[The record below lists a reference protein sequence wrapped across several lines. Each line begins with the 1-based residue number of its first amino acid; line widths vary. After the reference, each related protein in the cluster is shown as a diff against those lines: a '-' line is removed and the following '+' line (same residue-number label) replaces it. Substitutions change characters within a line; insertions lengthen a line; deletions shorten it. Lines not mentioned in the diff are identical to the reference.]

1 MMKKILS
8 FFLTLSMLVSMFT
21 AVTVYAEQ
29 TSELA
34 YTKPYLLT
42 LNPDSEMNICW
53 LTRGNGEGSIEFG
66 ETESLGKTAKAQQYK
81 INGLRTS
88 AKADGYDDEPS
99 NNPELNVYQQI
110 ASVKNLKPNTTY
122 YYRATTTVDG
132 KTQTTKTYN
141 FKTAPAKGGDF
152 TFALISDLQMKA
164 ESPATVKQI
173 GQNKPD
179 FIIYEGDMGNT
190 PWKAGEW
197 FDLENCFVNPAED
210 GKTWFEIMQQEEDG
224 AELLQYTPIFPVPGN
239 HEVDDQRVF
248 SDKERAANNDDWSLS
263 IYMQLFRP
271 LYPEQEYAKGG
282 KHWYSVDYGDLHISN
297 ISCFRWQAWDGFE
310 APGWAMFD
318 DISKDS
324 AQVKWLENDLASTDA
339 KYKWVNMHW
348 HMLNRG
354 DDGYYPVSE
363 PVIDGD
369 KATYPNGDYAY
380 DVLKPI
386 YEKYGVDAVSF
397 GHSHVYERYLIN
409 GVNYIEAAS
418 IGNNYRGENDPYHPS
433 GNKPVFEKNDIRSF
447 MLLTKNDTGISA
459 KGIAASGSTKGQVFD
474 EFYVAKNTGISAPAS
489 VQGTLTQTN
498 PQIKNIIIMIPDG
511 QSVTDTTLV
520 RWYKGGEPLAV
531 DEMACGLVRT
541 YSSDA
546 PIADS
551 APSGTAY
558 ATGFKSHTGFVGVLP
573 DVNTMPGM
581 KPLAETDKRKP
592 VASILEAAQLLGKS
606 TGLIATSE
614 IMHATPADFSSHDP
628 SRKNYDNLS
637 EQEVYQDIDVV
648 LGSGDYY
655 LKPEGRKDGEN
666 LVDELKN
673 MGYDYITTPEEMRNT
688 TSSKIWGMF
697 APKDLSYEMDRDA
710 SKQPSLAEMTEKA
723 ISVLSKNE
731 NGFFLMV
738 EGSKVDW
745 ASHAND
751 PIGVI
756 SDTLAYDDAVKAALD
771 FAKKDGN
778 TVVISVTDHG
788 NGGMTIGNKATDND
802 YDKRTLDEFIE
813 PLKKA
818 TRTGEGVEKLFNADK
833 SNITEI
839 MAEYYGITD
848 LTAEEIEE
856 IKNTK
861 SGSMNYTVGPM
872 ISKRAN
878 IGWTTNGHTG
888 EDIPLYVYAPAGCKK
903 LGGVVENT
911 DIAGYMAEL
920 FGIKLSEVTSKL
932 FVPVRAAAEAKG
944 AEVEWNTADEKN
956 PVVVIT
962 KDGNEIKIPVN
973 KNLAYVNGSAV
984 KLDGVTVYNGINT
997 YVPQSAIDLIK

>member
-1 MMKKILS
+1 MKKILS
-8 FFLTLSMLVSMFT
+8 FLLATSMIVGAGA
-21 AVTVYAEQ
+21 AVTV
-29 TSELA
+29 S
-34 YTKPYLLT
+34 
-42 LNPDSEMNICW
+42 
-53 LTRGNGEGSIEFG
+53 
-66 ETESLGKTAKAQQYK
+66 
-81 INGLRTS
+81 
-88 AKADGYDDEPS
+88 
-99 NNPELNVYQQI
+99 
-110 ASVKNLKPNTTY
+110 
-122 YYRATTTVDG
+122 
-132 KTQTTKTYN
+132 
-141 FKTAPAKGGDF
+141 
-152 TFALISDLQMKA
+152 A
-164 ESPATVKQI
+164 ESDA
-173 GQNKPD
+173 
-179 FIIYEGDMGNT
+179 
-190 PWKAGEW
+190 
-197 FDLENCFVNPAED
+197 L
-210 GKTWFEIMQQEEDG
+210 
-224 AELLQYTPIFPVPGN
+224 
-239 HEVDDQRVF
+239 
-248 SDKERAANNDDWSLS
+248 AANNS
-263 IYMQLFRP
+263 
-271 LYPEQEYAKGG
+271 
-282 KHWYSVDYGDLHISN
+282 
-297 ISCFRWQAWDGFE
+297 
-310 APGWAMFD
+310 
-318 DISKDS
+318 
-324 AQVKWLENDLASTDA
+324 
-339 KYKWVNMHW
+339 
-348 HMLNRG
+348 
-354 DDGYYPVSE
+354 
-363 PVIDGD
+363 
-369 KATYPNGDYAY
+369 
-380 DVLKPI
+380 
-386 YEKYGVDAVSF
+386 
-397 GHSHVYERYLIN
+397 
-409 GVNYIEAAS
+409 
-418 IGNNYRGENDPYHPS
+418 
-433 GNKPVFEKNDIRSF
+433 
-447 MLLTKNDTGISA
+447 
-459 KGIAASGSTKGQVFD
+459 
-474 EFYVAKNTGISAPAS
+474 
-489 VQGTLTQTN
+489 QT
-498 PQIKNIIIMIPDG
+498 KNIIIMIPDG
-511 QSVTDTTLV
+511 QSVTDTTLA

-648 LGSGDYY
+648 LGSGEYY

-673 MGYDYITTPEEMRNT
+673 MGYDYITTPEEMKNS

-731 NGFFLMV
+731 KGFFLMV

-833 SNITEI
+833 SNIAEV

-848 LTAEEIEE
+848 LTEEEI
-856 IKNTK
+856 
-861 SGSMNYTVGPM
+861 
-872 ISKRAN
+872 
-878 IGWTTNGHTG
+878 
-888 EDIPLYVYAPAGCKK
+888 
-903 LGGVVENT
+903 
-911 DIAGYMAEL
+911 
-920 FGIKLSEVTSKL
+920 
-932 FVPVRAAAEAKG
+932 
-944 AEVEWNTADEKN
+944 
-956 PVVVIT
+956 
-962 KDGNEIKIPVN
+962 
-973 KNLAYVNGSAV
+973 
-984 KLDGVTVYNGINT
+984 
-997 YVPQSAIDLIK
+997 

>member
-1 MMKKILS
+1 MKKNTIKILS
-8 FFLTLSMLVSMFT
+8 FLLATSMIFGTVA
-21 AVTVYAEQ
+21 AVTV
-29 TSELA
+29 S
-34 YTKPYLLT
+34 
-42 LNPDSEMNICW
+42 
-53 LTRGNGEGSIEFG
+53 
-66 ETESLGKTAKAQQYK
+66 
-81 INGLRTS
+81 
-88 AKADGYDDEPS
+88 
-99 NNPELNVYQQI
+99 
-110 ASVKNLKPNTTY
+110 
-122 YYRATTTVDG
+122 
-132 KTQTTKTYN
+132 
-141 FKTAPAKGGDF
+141 
-152 TFALISDLQMKA
+152 A
-164 ESPATVKQI
+164 ESDT
-173 GQNKPD
+173 
-179 FIIYEGDMGNT
+179 
-190 PWKAGEW
+190 
-197 FDLENCFVNPAED
+197 L
-210 GKTWFEIMQQEEDG
+210 
-224 AELLQYTPIFPVPGN
+224 
-239 HEVDDQRVF
+239 
-248 SDKERAANNDDWSLS
+248 AANN
-263 IYMQLFRP
+263 P
-271 LYPEQEYAKGG
+271 
-282 KHWYSVDYGDLHISN
+282 
-297 ISCFRWQAWDGFE
+297 
-310 APGWAMFD
+310 
-318 DISKDS
+318 
-324 AQVKWLENDLASTDA
+324 
-339 KYKWVNMHW
+339 
-348 HMLNRG
+348 
-354 DDGYYPVSE
+354 
-363 PVIDGD
+363 
-369 KATYPNGDYAY
+369 
-380 DVLKPI
+380 
-386 YEKYGVDAVSF
+386 
-397 GHSHVYERYLIN
+397 
-409 GVNYIEAAS
+409 
-418 IGNNYRGENDPYHPS
+418 
-433 GNKPVFEKNDIRSF
+433 
-447 MLLTKNDTGISA
+447 
-459 KGIAASGSTKGQVFD
+459 
-474 EFYVAKNTGISAPAS
+474 
-489 VQGTLTQTN
+489 QT
-498 PQIKNIIIMIPDG
+498 KNIIIMIPDG
-511 QSVTDTTLV
+511 QSVTDTTLA

-648 LGSGDYY
+648 LGSGEYY

-666 LVDELKN
+666 LVDELKK

-697 APKDLSYEMDRDA
+697 APKDLSYEMDRDT

-731 NGFFLMV
+731 KGFFLMV

-802 YDKRTLDEFIE
+802 YDKRSLDEFIE

-833 SNITEI
+833 SNIAEV

-848 LTAEEIEE
+848 LTAEEFEE

-888 EDIPLYVYAPAGCKK
+888 EDIPLYIYAPAGCKK
-903 LGGVVENT
+903 LSGVVENT

-920 FGIKLSEVTSKL
+920 FGIKLSEVTTRL
-932 FVPVRAAAEAKG
+932 FVPVRAAAEAKS
-944 AEVEWNTADEKN
+944 AEVTWNTDDEKN

-973 KNLAYVNGSAV
+973 KNIAYVNGSEV
-984 KLDGVTVYNGINT
+984 KLDGVTVFNGMNT

>member
-1 MMKKILS
+1 MKRILS
-8 FFLTLSMLVSMFT
+8 FILASSMVVGAGA
-21 AVTVYAEQ
+21 AVTVSAE
-29 TSELA
+29 SD
-34 YTKPYLLT
+34 T
-42 LNPDSEMNICW
+42 LV
-53 LTRGNGEGSIEFG
+53 
-66 ETESLGKTAKAQQYK
+66 A
-81 INGLRTS
+81 
-88 AKADGYDDEPS
+88 
-99 NNPELNVYQQI
+99 NNP
-110 ASVKNLKPNTTY
+110 
-122 YYRATTTVDG
+122 
-132 KTQTTKTYN
+132 QT
-141 FKTAPAKGGDF
+141 
-152 TFALISDLQMKA
+152 
-164 ESPATVKQI
+164 
-173 GQNKPD
+173 
-179 FIIYEGDMGNT
+179 
-190 PWKAGEW
+190 
-197 FDLENCFVNPAED
+197 
-210 GKTWFEIMQQEEDG
+210 
-224 AELLQYTPIFPVPGN
+224 
-239 HEVDDQRVF
+239 
-248 SDKERAANNDDWSLS
+248 
-263 IYMQLFRP
+263 
-271 LYPEQEYAKGG
+271 
-282 KHWYSVDYGDLHISN
+282 
-297 ISCFRWQAWDGFE
+297 
-310 APGWAMFD
+310 
-318 DISKDS
+318 
-324 AQVKWLENDLASTDA
+324 
-339 KYKWVNMHW
+339 
-348 HMLNRG
+348 
-354 DDGYYPVSE
+354 
-363 PVIDGD
+363 
-369 KATYPNGDYAY
+369 
-380 DVLKPI
+380 
-386 YEKYGVDAVSF
+386 
-397 GHSHVYERYLIN
+397 
-409 GVNYIEAAS
+409 
-418 IGNNYRGENDPYHPS
+418 
-433 GNKPVFEKNDIRSF
+433 
-447 MLLTKNDTGISA
+447 
-459 KGIAASGSTKGQVFD
+459 
-474 EFYVAKNTGISAPAS
+474 
-489 VQGTLTQTN
+489 
-498 PQIKNIIIMIPDG
+498 KNIIIMIPDG
-511 QSVTDTTLV
+511 QSVTDTTLA
-520 RWYKGGEPLAV
+520 RWYKGGEPLAF

-637 EQEVYQDIDVV
+637 EQQVYQDIDVV

-673 MGYDYITTPEEMRNT
+673 MGYDYITTPEEMKNT

-723 ISVLSKNE
+723 IRVLSKNE
-731 NGFFLMV
+731 KGFFLMV

-756 SDTLAYDDAVKAALD
+756 SDTLAYDDAVKVALD

-802 YDKRTLDEFIE
+802 YDKRTLDEFIA

-818 TRTGEGVEKLFNADK
+818 TRTGEGVEKLFNADM
-833 SNITEI
+833 SNIAEV

-888 EDIPLYVYAPAGCKK
+888 EDIPLYVYAPANCKK
-903 LGGVVENT
+903 LSGVVENT
-911 DIAGYMAEL
+911 DIATYMAEL
-920 FGIKLSEVTSKL
+920 FGIKLSDVTNKL
-932 FVPVRAAAEAKG
+932 FVPVRTAAEAKD
-944 AEVEWNTADEKN
+944 AEVEWNAADEKN
-956 PVVVIT
+956 PVVIIT
-962 KDGNEIKIPVN
+962 KDGNEIKIPIN
-973 KNLAYVNGSAV
+973 KNIAYVNGSEV
-984 KLDGVTVYNGINT
+984 KLGGVTVFNGINT

>member
-1 MMKKILS
+1 MKKIISFLLS
-8 FFLTLSMLVSMFT
+8 ASMLAGTAGAITVSAADT
-21 AVTVYAEQ
+21 DIT
-29 TSELA
+29 

-42 LNPDSEMNICW
+42 LDPDSEIDICW
-53 LTRGNGEGSIEFG
+53 LTSGDGEGSIEIG
-66 ETESLGKTAKAQQYK
+66 ETDALGKTVKATQYK
-81 INGLRTS
+81 IKGMRTS

-99 NNPELNVYQQI
+99 KNPELDVYQQI
-110 ASVKNLKPNTTY
+110 ATVKNLKPDTTY

-132 KTQTTKTYN
+132 KTETTKTYN
-141 FKTAPAKGGDF
+141 FKTAPEKGGDF
-152 TFALISDLQMKA
+152 TFALLSDLQMKA

-173 GQNKPD
+173 GQSKPD

-197 FDLENCFVNPAED
+197 FDLDNCFVKPEED

-224 AELLQYTPIFPVPGN
+224 AELLQYTPIFTVPGN

-248 SDKERAANNDDWSLS
+248 SDKERAAKNDDWSLS

-271 LYPEQEYAKGG
+271 LYPEQEYTKGG

-339 KYKWVNMHW
+339 KYKWINMHW

-354 DDGYYPVSE
+354 EDGYYPVSE
-363 PVIDGD
+363 PVIKGD
-369 KATYPNGDYAY
+369 KAEYPNGDYAY

-418 IGNNYRGENDPYHPS
+418 IGNNYRGEEDPYHPS

-447 MLLTKNDTGISA
+447 MLLTKNDAGISA
-459 KGIAASGSTKGQVFD
+459 KGIAASGNTKGQTFD
-474 EFYVAKNTGISAPAS
+474 EFYVAKNDTVGNAQAAVS
-489 VQGTLTQTN
+489 GTLTQNN
-498 PQIKNIIIMIPDG
+498 PQAKNIIMMIPDG
-511 QSVTDTTLV
+511 QSVTDTTLA
-520 RWYKGGEPLAV
+520 RWYKGGTPLAV
-531 DEMACGLVRT
+531 DEMMCGLVRT

-546 PIADS
+546 AIADS

-581 KPLAETDKRKP
+581 NPLNESDKRKP
-592 VASILEAAQLLGKS
+592 VASILEAAQLLGKG

-614 IMHATPADFSSHDP
+614 IMHATPADFSAHDP
-628 SRKNYDNLS
+628 SRKNYDSLS

-648 LGSGDYY
+648 LGSGEYY

-666 LVDELKN
+666 LVNELKG
-673 MGYDYITTPEEMRNT
+673 MGYDYITTPDEMKDT
-688 TSSKIWGMF
+688 SSSKIWGMF
-697 APKDLSYEMDRDA
+697 APKDLSYEMDRDP
-710 SKQPSLAEMTEKA
+710 SKQPSLAEMTKKA
-723 ISVLSKNE
+723 IDTLSKNE
-731 NGFFLMV
+731 NGFFLLV

-751 PIGVI
+751 PVGII
-756 SDTLAYDDAVKAALD
+756 SDTLAYDDAVKTAVD
-771 FAKKDGN
+771 FAKNDGN

-788 NGGMTIGNKATDND
+788 NGGITIGNKATDNN
-802 YDKRTLDEFIE
+802 YDKQPLEAFIE

-818 TRTGEGVEKLFNADK
+818 SRTGEGVEKLFNEDM
-833 SNITEI
+833 SNITEV
-839 MAEYYGITD
+839 MAQYYGITD
-848 LTAEEIEE
+848 LTDEEIEA
-856 IKNTK
+856 IKNTEA
-861 SGSMNYTVGPM
+861 GSMNYTVGPM

-888 EDIPLYVYAPAGCKK
+888 EDVPLYIYAPENCKK

-911 DIAGYMAEL
+911 DIANYMADL
-920 FGIKLSEVTSKL
+920 FGVKLADATNRL
-932 FVPVRAAAEAKG
+932 FVQVRAAAEAKG
-944 AEVEWNTADEKN
+944 AEVTWNSDDAQN
-956 PVVVIT
+956 PVVIIT
-962 KDGNEIKIPVN
+962 KGSDEIKIPIN
-973 KNLAYVNGSAV
+973 KNIAYVNGSAV
-984 KLDGVTVYNGINT
+984 KLDGVTVFNGINT
-997 YVPQSAIDLIK
+997 YVPQSAIELIK

>member
-1 MMKKILS
+1 MKKIISLFLS
-8 FFLTLSMLVSMFT
+8 ASMLAGTVGAITVSAADT
-21 AVTVYAEQ
+21 DIT
-29 TSELA
+29 

-42 LNPDSEMNICW
+42 LDPDSEMDICW
-53 LTRGNGEGSIEFG
+53 LTSGNGEGSIEIG
-66 ETESLGKTAKAQQYK
+66 ETNALGETVKATQYK
-81 INGLRTS
+81 INGMRIS
-88 AKADGYDDEPS
+88 AKADGYDDEPTK
-99 NNPELNVYQQI
+99 NPELDVYQQI
-110 ASVKNLKPNTTY
+110 ATVKNLKPNTTY

-132 KTQTTKTYN
+132 KTETTKTYN
-141 FKTAPAKGGDF
+141 FKTAPEKDGDF
-152 TFALISDLQMKA
+152 TFALLSDLQMKA

-173 GQNKPD
+173 GQSKPD

-197 FDLENCFVNPAED
+197 FDLDNCFIKPEED

-224 AELLQYTPIFPVPGN
+224 AELLQYTPIFTVPGN

-248 SDKERAANNDDWSLS
+248 SDKERAAKNDDWSLS

-271 LYPEQEYAKGG
+271 LYPEQEYTKGG

-354 DDGYYPVSE
+354 EDGYYPVSE
-363 PVIDGD
+363 PVIEGD
-369 KATYPNGDYAY
+369 KAVYPNGDYAY

-433 GNKPVFEKNDIRSF
+433 GNKPVFEKNDVRSF
-447 MLLTKNDTGISA
+447 MILTKNDAGISA
-459 KGIAASGSTKGQVFD
+459 KGIAASGSTKGQTFD
-474 EFYVAKNTGISAPAS
+474 EFYVAKNDTAANTQAAVS
-489 VQGTLTQTN
+489 GTLTQNN
-498 PQIKNIIIMIPDG
+498 PQAKNIIMMIPDG
-511 QSVTDTTLV
+511 QSVTDTTLA
-520 RWYKGGEPLAV
+520 RWYKGGTPLAV
-531 DEMACGLVRT
+531 DEMMCGLVRT

-546 PIADS
+546 AIADS

-581 KPLAETDKRKP
+581 KPLNDADKRKP

-614 IMHATPADFSSHDP
+614 IMHATPADFSAHDP
-628 SRKNYDNLS
+628 SRKNYDSLS

-648 LGSGDYY
+648 LGSGEYY
-655 LKPEGRKDGEN
+655 LTPEGRKDGEN
-666 LVDELKN
+666 LVNELKA
-673 MGYDYITTPEEMRNT
+673 MGYDYITTPDEMKNT
-688 TSSKIWGMF
+688 SSSKIWGMF

-710 SKQPSLAEMTEKA
+710 SKQPSLAEMTKKA
-723 ISVLSKNE
+723 IDTLSKNE
-731 NGFFLMV
+731 NGFFLLV

-751 PIGVI
+751 PVGII
-756 SDTLAYDDAVKAALD
+756 SDTLAYDDAVKVALD

-788 NGGMTIGNKATDND
+788 NGGITIGNKATDNN
-802 YDKRTLDEFIE
+802 YDKQPLEAFIE

-818 TRTGEGVEKLFNADK
+818 SRTGEGVEKLFNADM
-833 SNITEI
+833 SNITDV
-839 MAEYYGITD
+839 MAQYYGITD
-848 LTAEEIEE
+848 LTDEEIEA

-861 SGSMNYTVGPM
+861 AGSMNYTVGPM

-888 EDIPLYVYAPAGCKK
+888 EDVPLYIYAPQSCKK

-911 DIAGYMAEL
+911 DIANYMADL
-920 FGIKLSEVTSKL
+920 FGIKLSDVTSRL
-932 FVPVRAAAEAKG
+932 FVKVRDAAEAKG
-944 AEVEWNTADEKN
+944 ATVTWNTDDAQN
-956 PVVVIT
+956 PVVIIT
-962 KDGNEIKIPVN
+962 KGSDEIRIPIN
-973 KNLAYVNGSAV
+973 KNIAYVNGSAV
-984 KLDGVTVYNGINT
+984 KLDGVTVFNGINT

>member
-1 MMKKILS
+1 MKKTV
-8 FFLTLSMLVSMFT
+8 FFLLAVSMLTGNVPAAT
-21 AVTVYAEQ
+21 AYAE
-29 TSELA
+29 TDTDVT
-34 YTKPYLLT
+34 YTEPYLLT
-42 LNPDSEMNICW
+42 LDPDSEMDICW
-53 LTRGNGEGSIEFG
+53 LTSGSGEGSVEIG
-66 ETESLGKTAKAQQYK
+66 ETTDLGENVEAQQYK

-88 AKADGYDDEPS
+88 ARADAYDDNPTK
-99 NNPELNVYQQI
+99 NPELDVYQQI
-110 ASVKNLKPNTTY
+110 ATVKNLKPDTTY

-152 TFALISDLQMKA
+152 TFALLSDLQMKA

-197 FDLENCFVNPAED
+197 FDLENCFVNPDED
-210 GKTWFEIMQQEEDG
+210 GKTWFEIMQQQEDG

-248 SDKERAANNDDWSLS
+248 SDKERAAKNDDWSLS
-263 IYMQLFRP
+263 VYMQLFRP
-271 LYPEQEYAKGG
+271 LYPEQEYTKGG

-324 AQVKWLENDLASTDA
+324 PQVKWLEKDLASTDA

-354 DDGYYPVSE
+354 DDGYFPVSE
-363 PVIDGD
+363 PVVSGD
-369 KATYPNGDYAY
+369 KASYPKGDYAY

-418 IGNNYRGENDPYHPS
+418 IGNNYRGEDDPYHPS

-447 MLLTKNDTGISA
+447 MLLSKNNKGISA
-459 KGIAASGSTKGQVFD
+459 KGIAASGKTKGQVFD
-474 EFYVAKNTGISAPAS
+474 EFYVAENKDGS
-489 VQGTLTQTN
+489 TQTSAQEAPKQDN
-498 PQIKNIIIMIPDG
+498 AQIKNIIMMIPDG
-511 QSVTDTTLV
+511 QSVDDTTLA

-531 DEMACGLVRT
+531 DEMAAGLVRT

-581 KPLAETDKRKP
+581 EPLPQADKRKP
-592 VASILEAAQLLGKS
+592 VASILEAAQTLGKS

-648 LGSGDYY
+648 LGSGEYY

-666 LVDELKN
+666 LVDAIKD
-673 MGYDYITTPEEMRNT
+673 MGYDYITTPEEMKNT
-688 TSSKIWGMF
+688 SSSKIWGMF
-697 APKDLSYEMDRDA
+697 APKDLSYEMDRDE
-710 SKQPSLAEMTEKA
+710 SEQPSLAEMTQKA
-723 ISVLSKNE
+723 IDVLSKNE
-731 NGFFLMV
+731 KGFFLLV

-771 FAKKDGN
+771 FAKKDGS

-788 NGGMTIGNKATDND
+788 NGGMTIGNKATDKD
-802 YDKRTLDEFIE
+802 YDKRTLDEFIA

-818 TRTGEGVEKLFNADK
+818 TRTGEGVEKLFNEDM
-833 SNITEI
+833 SNIAYVMEQ
-839 MAEYYGITD
+839 YYGISD
-848 LTAEEIEE
+848 LTEEEIEE
-856 IKNTK
+856 IKNTEP
-861 SGSMNYTVGPM
+861 GTMNYTVGPM

-888 EDIPLYVYAPAGCKK
+888 EDIPLYVYAPAGCKR
-903 LGGVVENT
+903 LSGVVENT
-911 DIAGYMAEL
+911 AIADYMAEL
-920 FGIKLSEVTSKL
+920 FGISLSDVTSKL

-944 AEVEWNTADEKN
+944 AEVEWNKDDENN
-956 PVVVIT
+956 PFAIIT
-962 KDGNEIKIPVN
+962 KDGNEIIIPVN
-973 KNLAYVNGSAV
+973 KNIAYVNGDEV
-984 KLDGVTVYNGINT
+984 KLDGVTVFNGINM
-997 YVPQSAIDLIK
+997 YVPQSAIDIIK

>member
-1 MMKKILS
+1 MKKIISFLLS
-8 FFLTLSMLVSMFT
+8 ASMLAGTVGTITVSAADT
-21 AVTVYAEQ
+21 DIT
-29 TSELA
+29 

-42 LNPDSEMNICW
+42 LDPDSEMDICW
-53 LTRGNGEGSIEFG
+53 LTSGDGEGSIEIG
-66 ETESLGKTAKAQQYK
+66 ETDALGETVKATQYK
-81 INGLRTS
+81 INGMRTS
-88 AKADGYDDEPS
+88 AKADGYDDEPTK
-99 NNPELNVYQQI
+99 NPELDVYQQI
-110 ASVKNLKPNTTY
+110 ATVKNLKPDTTY

-132 KTQTTKTYN
+132 KTETTKTYN
-141 FKTAPAKGGDF
+141 FKTAPEKGGDF
-152 TFALISDLQMKA
+152 TFALLSDLQMKA

-197 FDLENCFVNPAED
+197 FDLDNCFIKPEED

-224 AELLQYTPIFPVPGN
+224 AELLQYTPIFTVPGN

-248 SDKERAANNDDWSLS
+248 SDKERAAKNDDWSLS

-354 DDGYYPVSE
+354 EDGYYPVSE
-363 PVIDGD
+363 PVIEGD
-369 KATYPNGDYAY
+369 KAVYPNGDYAY

-418 IGNNYRGENDPYHPS
+418 IGNNYRGEEDPYHPS
-433 GNKPVFEKNDIRSF
+433 GNKPVFEKNDVRSF
-447 MLLTKNDTGISA
+447 MILTKNDAGISA
-459 KGIAASGSTKGQVFD
+459 KGIAASGSTKGQTFD
-474 EFYVAKNTGISAPAS
+474 EFYVAKNDTAANTQAAVS
-489 VQGTLTQTN
+489 GTLTQNN
-498 PQIKNIIIMIPDG
+498 PQAKNIIMMIPDG
-511 QSVTDTTLV
+511 QSVTDTTLA
-520 RWYKGGEPLAV
+520 RWYKGGTPLAV
-531 DEMACGLVRT
+531 DEMMCGLVRT

-546 PIADS
+546 AIADS

-581 KPLAETDKRKP
+581 KPLDEADKRKP

-628 SRKNYDNLS
+628 SRKNYDSLS

-648 LGSGDYY
+648 LGSGEYY

-666 LVDELKN
+666 LVNELKS
-673 MGYDYITTPEEMRNT
+673 MGYDYITTPDEMKNT
-688 TSSKIWGMF
+688 SSSKIWGMF
-697 APKDLSYEMDRDA
+697 APKDLSYEMDRDP
-710 SKQPSLAEMTEKA
+710 SKQPSLAEMTKKA
-723 ISVLSKNE
+723 IDTLSKNE
-731 NGFFLMV
+731 NGFFLLV

-751 PIGVI
+751 PIGII

-788 NGGMTIGNKATDND
+788 NGGMTIGSKATDNN
-802 YDKRTLDEFIE
+802 YDKQPLEAFID

-818 TRTGEGVEKLFNADK
+818 SRTGEGVEKLFNEDM
-833 SNITEI
+833 SNIVEI
-839 MAEYYGITD
+839 MAQYYGITD
-848 LTAEEIEE
+848 LTDEEIEA
-856 IKNTK
+856 IKNTEA
-861 SGSMNYTVGPM
+861 GSMNYTVGPM

-888 EDIPLYVYAPAGCKK
+888 EDVPLYIYAPENCKK

-911 DIAGYMAEL
+911 DIANYMADL
-920 FGIKLSEVTSKL
+920 FGVKLADATNTL
-932 FVPVRAAAEAKG
+932 FVQVRSAAEAKG
-944 AEVEWNTADEKN
+944 AEVTWNSDDVQN
-956 PVVVIT
+956 PVVIIT
-962 KDGNEIKIPVN
+962 KGGDEIKIPIN
-973 KNLAYVNGSAV
+973 KNIAYVNGSIV
-984 KLDGVTVYNGINT
+984 KLDGVTVFNGINT
-997 YVPQSAIDLIK
+997 YVPQSAIELIK

>member
-1 MMKKILS
+1 MKKIISIL
-8 FFLTLSMLVSMFT
+8 LTALMLGCAVPAGT
-21 AVTVYAEQ
+21 ASAAPDTDI
-29 TSELA
+29 T
-34 YTKPYLLT
+34 YTEPYLLT
-42 LNPDSEMNICW
+42 LDPDNEMDICW
-53 LTRGNGEGSIEFG
+53 LTVGNGKGSIEIG
-66 ETESLGKTAKAQQYK
+66 ETDALGKIVETQQYK

-88 AKADGYDDEPS
+88 AKADGYDDEPL
-99 NNPELNVYQQI
+99 NNPELTVYQQI
-110 ASVKNLKPNTTY
+110 ATVKNLKPDTTY
-122 YYRATTTVDG
+122 YYRATTTVGG
-132 KTQTTKTYN
+132 KTETTKTYN
-141 FKTAPAKGGDF
+141 FKTAPAKEGDF
-152 TFALISDLQMKA
+152 TFALLSDLQLKA

-197 FDLENCFVNPAED
+197 FDLDNCFVNPDED
-210 GKTWFEIMQQEEDG
+210 GKSWFEIMQQEEDG

-248 SDKERAANNDDWSLS
+248 TEKERAAKNDDWSLS

-271 LYPEQEYAKGG
+271 LYPEQEYTKGG

-297 ISCFRWQAWDGFE
+297 ISCFRWQSWDGFE

-339 KYKWVNMHW
+339 KYKWINMHW

-354 DDGYYPVSE
+354 DDGYYPLSE
-363 PVIDGD
+363 PVASGD
-369 KATYPNGDYAY
+369 RAVYPNGDYAY

-386 YEKYGVDAVSF
+386 YEKYGVNAVSF

-418 IGNNYRGENDPYHPS
+418 IGNNYRGETDPYHPS
-433 GNKPVFEKNDIRSF
+433 GNQPVFEKNDIRSF
-447 MLLTKNDTGISA
+447 MLLKKNDTGISA
-459 KGIAASGSTKGQVFD
+459 KGIAASGNTKGQVFD
-474 EFYVAKNTGISAPAS
+474 TFYVAKSNGSGE
-489 VQGTLTQTN
+489 VQTAADTIKQNN
-498 PQIKNIIIMIPDG
+498 PQVKNIIMMIPDG
-511 QSVTDTTLV
+511 QSVTDTTLA
-520 RWYKGGEPLAV
+520 RWYKGGTPLAV

-581 KPLAETDKRKP
+581 KPLAEADKRKP

-606 TGLIATSE
+606 TGMIATSE
-614 IMHATPADFSSHDP
+614 IMHATPADFSAHDP
-628 SRKNYDNLS
+628 SRKNYDSLS

-648 LGSGDYY
+648 LGSGEYY

-666 LVDELKN
+666 LVDALKN
-673 MGYDYITTPEEMRNT
+673 MGYDYITTPEEMQNT
-688 TSSKIWGMF
+688 TSAKIWGMF

-710 SKQPSLAEMTEKA
+710 SKQPSLAEMTKKA
-723 ISVLSKNE
+723 IEVLSKNE
-731 NGFFLMV
+731 NGFFLVV

-756 SDTLAYDDAVKAALD
+756 SDTLAYDDAVKTALD

-778 TVVISVTDHG
+778 TVVISATDHG

-802 YDKRTLDEFIE
+802 YDKQPLNVFIE

-818 TRTGEGVEKLFNADK
+818 SRTGEGIEKLFHADK
-833 SNITEI
+833 SNIAEV
-839 MAEYYGITD
+839 MAQYYGIID
-848 LTAEEIEE
+848 LTDEEIEA
-856 IKNTK
+856 IKST
-861 SGSMNYTVGPM
+861 SAGSMNYTVGPM

-888 EDIPLYVYAPAGCKK
+888 EDVPLYIYAPEGCKK
-903 LGGVVENT
+903 LSGVVENT
-911 DIAGYMAEL
+911 DIAYYMAEL
-920 FGIKLSEVTSKL
+920 FGVKLSDVTSRL

-944 AEVEWNTADEKN
+944 AVVTWNSDDVQN
-956 PVVVIT
+956 PVVIIT
-962 KDGNEIKIPVN
+962 KGSDEIKIPVN
-973 KNLAYVNGSAV
+973 KNIADVNGKMV
-984 KLDGVTVYNGINT
+984 KLDGVTVYNGIHT
-997 YVPQSAIDLIK
+997 YVPQSAIDLIN

>member
-1 MMKKILS
+1 MKKIIA
-8 FFLTLSMLVSMFT
+8 FLVTVSMMSASILVFT
-21 AVTVYAEQ
+21 AFATD
-29 TSELA
+29 TDIT

-42 LNPDSEMNICW
+42 LDPDNEINICW
-53 LTRGNGEGSIEFG
+53 LTSGSGKGSIEIG
-66 ETESLGKTAKAQQYK
+66 ETEALGQAVQAHQYK
-81 INGLRTS
+81 VNGMRTS
-88 AKADGYDDEPS
+88 VSAGGYDDES
-99 NNPELNVYQQI
+99 EKNPELDVYQQI
-110 ASVKNLKPNTTY
+110 ATVKDLKPNTTY
-122 YYRATTTVDG
+122 YYKATTTVEG
-132 KTQTTKTYN
+132 KTETTKTYN
-141 FKTAPAKGGDF
+141 FKTAPEKDGDF
-152 TFALISDLQMKA
+152 TFALLSDLQLKK

-173 GQNKPD
+173 GQSKPD
-179 FIIYEGDMGNT
+179 FIIYEGDMGNV

-197 FDLENCFVNPAED
+197 FDIENCFIKPEED
-210 GKTWFEIMQQEEDG
+210 GKSWFEIMQQEDDG

-239 HEVDDQRVF
+239 HEVDDQRIY
-248 SDKERAANNDDWSLS
+248 SDKEMAAKDDWSLS

-271 LYPEQEYAKGG
+271 LYPEQQYKKGG
-282 KHWYSVDYGDLHISN
+282 KHWYSVDYGNLHISN
-297 ISCFRWQAWDGFE
+297 ISCFRWQVWDGFE
-310 APGWAMFD
+310 APGWKMFD

-324 AQVKWLENDLASTDA
+324 AQVKWLENDLASTKA
-339 KYKWVNMHW
+339 KYKWINMHW

-418 IGNNYRGENDPYHPS
+418 IGNNYRNADDPYHPS
-433 GNKPVFEKNDIRSF
+433 GNKPVFEKNDVRSF
-447 MLLTKNDTGISA
+447 MLLTSDNTGISA
-459 KGIAASGSTKGQVFD
+459 KGIAASGSEKGQVFD
-474 EFYVAKNTGISAPAS
+474 EFYVTHKDNTNIATSFS
-489 VQGTLTQTN
+489 VEQNN
-498 PQIKNIIIMIPDG
+498 PQAKNIIMMIPDG
-511 QSVTDTTLV
+511 QSVTDTTLA
-520 RWYKGGEPLAV
+520 RWYKGGTPLAV

-546 PIADS
+546 AIADS
-551 APSGTAY
+551 APAGTAY

-573 DVNTMPGM
+573 DRNTMPGM

-592 VASILEAAQLLGKS
+592 VASILEAAQLLGKG

-614 IMHATPADFSSHDP
+614 IMHATPADFSAHDP

-648 LGSGDYY
+648 LGSGEYY

-666 LVDELKN
+666 LVNELKK
-673 MGYDYITTPEEMRNT
+673 MGYDYITTPDEMKNT
-688 TSSKIWGMF
+688 QSLKIWGMF
-697 APKDLSYEMDRDA
+697 APKDLAYEMDRDK
-710 SKQPSLAEMTEKA
+710 SKQPSIAEMTRKA
-723 ISVLSKNE
+723 IDTLNKNE
-731 NGFFLMV
+731 NGFFLLV

-751 PIGVI
+751 PIGII
-756 SDTLAYDDAVKAALD
+756 SDTLAYDDAIKVALD
-771 FAKKDGN
+771 FAKQDGN

-788 NGGMTIGNKATDND
+788 NGGMTIGNKATDNN
-802 YDKRTLDEFIE
+802 YDKQPLEVFIE

-818 TRTGEGVEKLFNADK
+818 SRTGEGVEKLFNADM
-833 SNITEI
+833 SNVKEV
-839 MAEYYGITD
+839 MAQYYGITD

-856 IKNTK
+856 IKNTEA
-861 SGSMNYTVGPM
+861 GSMNYTVGPM

-888 EDIPLYVYAPAGCKK
+888 EDIPLYIYAPQNCRK

-911 DIAGYMAEL
+911 DIANYMAEL
-920 FGIKLSEVTSKL
+920 FGIKLSDVTEKL
-932 FVPVRAAAEAKG
+932 FVPVREAAEKKG
-944 AEVEWNTADEKN
+944 AEVIWNADDAKN
-956 PVVVIT
+956 PVVIIKKNGT
-962 KDGNEIKIPVN
+962 EIKIPIN
-973 KNLAYVNGSAV
+973 KNIAYINGKKT
-984 KLDGVTVYNGINT
+984 KLDGVTVYNGIKT
-997 YVPQSAIDLIK
+997 YVPQSVIELVK